1 MGKKL
6 IKFSIAL
13 ILLFFVFSCGYN
25 RVAKNPSLISNEAG
39 FNLPSY
45 IVVRQTDNMDR
56 EASAWSEYSWELKLD
71 KPLSEKNI
79 DELTQLVNKDPNW
92 SYDSSKRIYKY
103 VLEKEGSENI
113 TISINV
119 DTGVINMEY
128 AWWDA
133 FS

>member
-1 MGKKL
+1 M
-6 IKFSIAL
+6 
-13 ILLFFVFSCGYN
+13 FFVFSCGYN
-25 RVAKNPSLISNEAG
+25 RGAKNPSLISNEAG

-103 VLEKEGSENI
+103 VFEKEGSENI